1 MAKEK
6 KMNIGKEFSKGII
19 SDNPVFRLVLGT
31 CPALAV
37 TTSLENALGMGIAAS
52 FVLICSNIVISA
64 LRKIIPDKVRIPAFI
79 VVIATFVSIVQM
91 MVQAFAPA
99 LNEALGIYLP
109 LIVVNCILLGR
120 AEAYASKNSVLLST
134 IDGLGMGVGFTIA
147 ISLMAIVREIL
158 GAGTLTLKLLGKGV
172 LLDLNPYIAK
182 IGLEPILIFILAPGG
197 FFVFG
202 ILMAI
207 FNKIAESKGK
217 KKAELGCAG
226 CPMNETCAS
235 CEQPKNNKE
244 EAMSK

>member
-31 CPALAV
+31 CPSLAV
-37 TTSLENALGMGIAAS
+37 STSLENALGMGIAAS
-52 FVLICSNIVISA
+52 FVLICSNVVISA

-120 AEAYASKNSVLLST
+120 AEAYASKNSVLLSA

-172 LLDLNPYIAK
+172 LIDLNPYIAK

-235 CEQPKNNKE
+235 CEQTKNNKE

>member
-31 CPALAV
+31 CPSLAV
-37 TTSLENALGMGIAAS
+37 STSLENALGMGIAAS
-52 FVLICSNIVISA
+52 FVLICSNVVISA

-120 AEAYASKNSVLLST
+120 AEAYASKNSVLLSA

>member
-31 CPALAV
+31 CPSLAV
-37 TTSLENALGMGIAAS
+37 STSLENALGMGIAAS
-52 FVLICSNIVISA
+52 FVLICSNVVISA

-91 MVQAFAPA
+91 IVQAFAPA

-120 AEAYASKNSVLLST
+120 AEAYASKNSVLLSA

>member
-31 CPALAV
+31 CPSLAV
-37 TTSLENALGMGIAAS
+37 STSLENALGMGIAAS
-52 FVLICSNIVISA
+52 FVLICSNVVISA

-120 AEAYASKNSVLLST
+120 AEAYASKNSVLLSA

-172 LLDLNPYIAK
+172 LIDLNPYIAK

>member
-31 CPALAV
+31 CPSLAV
-37 TTSLENALGMGIAAS
+37 STSLENALGMGIAAS
-52 FVLICSNIVISA
+52 FVLICSNVVISA

-120 AEAYASKNSVLLST
+120 AEAYASKNSVLLSA

-172 LLDLNPYIAK
+172 LIDLNPYIAK

-235 CEQPKNNKE
+235 CEQSTKNKE

>member
-31 CPALAV
+31 CPSLAV
-37 TTSLENALGMGIAAS
+37 STSFENALGMGIAAS
-52 FVLICSNIVISA
+52 FVLICSNVVISA

-91 MVQAFAPA
+91 IVQAFAPA

-120 AEAYASKNSVLLST
+120 AEAYASKNPVLFSA

-158 GAGTLTLKLLGKGV
+158 GAGTLTLKLLGKGI
-172 LLDLNPYIAK
+172 LIDLNPYIAK

>member
-31 CPALAV
+31 CPSLAV
-37 TTSLENALGMGIAAS
+37 STSLENALGMGIAAS
-52 FVLICSNIVISA
+52 FVLICSNVVISA

-120 AEAYASKNSVLLST
+120 AEAYASKNSVFLSA

>member
-31 CPALAV
+31 CPSLAV
-37 TTSLENALGMGIAAS
+37 STSLENALGMGIAAS

-120 AEAYASKNSVLLST
+120 AEAYASKNSVLLSA

>member
-31 CPALAV
+31 CPSLAV
-37 TTSLENALGMGIAAS
+37 STSLENALGMGIAAS
-52 FVLICSNIVISA
+52 FVLICSNVVISA

-120 AEAYASKNSVLLST
+120 AEAYASKNSVLLSA

-235 CEQPKNNKE
+235 CEQPNNKE

>member
-6 KMNIGKEFSKGII
+6 KINIGKEFSKGII

-31 CPALAV
+31 CPSLAV
-37 TTSLENALGMGIAAS
+37 STSLENALGMGIAAS
-52 FVLICSNIVISA
+52 FVLICSNVVISA

-120 AEAYASKNSVLLST
+120 AEAYASKNSVLLSA

>member
-31 CPALAV
+31 CPSLAV
-37 TTSLENALGMGIAAS
+37 STSLENALGMGIAAS
-52 FVLICSNIVISA
+52 FVLICSNVVISA

-120 AEAYASKNSVLLST
+120 AEAYASKNSVLLSA

-226 CPMNETCAS
+226 CPMNETCTS

>member
-31 CPALAV
+31 CPSLAV
-37 TTSLENALGMGIAAS
+37 STSLENALGMGIAAS
-52 FVLICSNIVISA
+52 FVLICSNVVISA

-120 AEAYASKNSVLLST
+120 AEAYASKNSVLLSA

-172 LLDLNPYIAK
+172 LIDLNPYIAK

-226 CPMNETCAS
+226 CPMNENCAS